1 MDGSTLP
8 RNVPMPDFITPEH
21 RFVTTVRYHE
31 PMKQSIDSATHTL
44 RRWALKLVRTL
55 LGLSVAALVLVVA
68 YFFAAYHFA
77 YSRGESVGF
86 VQKISHKGW
95 VCKTWEGEQVRAL
108 AAVPAMPEKFAFTV
122 REAAV
127 VDQINAH
134 IGQKVVLEYAQH
146 KGLPSCFGD
155 TEHFVTAVRPA
166 PTAGEPDQ
174 AAK

>member
-1 MDGSTLP
+1 MQQTL
-8 RNVPMPDFITPEH
+8 DTAF
-21 RFVTTVRYHE
+21 
-31 PMKQSIDSATHTL
+31 QTL
-44 RRWALKLVRTL
+44 RRWVLRLVRSL
-55 LGLSVAALVLVVA
+55 LWVGVAALVLVVA
-68 YFFAAYHFA
+68 YFFAAYHYA
-77 YSRGESVGF
+77 YSRGESVGY

-108 AAVPAMPEKFAFTV
+108 AAVPSVPEKFAFTV
-122 REAAV
+122 RDAAV

-155 TEHFVTAVRPA
+155 TEHVVTAVRPA

>member
-1 MDGSTLP
+1 
-8 RNVPMPDFITPEH
+8 MPDFITPECTT
-21 RFVTTVRYHE
+21 VTAVRYHDF
-31 PMKQSIDSATHTL
+31 MNQTIDNATQTL
-44 RRWALKLVRTL
+44 RRWVLKLVRSL
-55 LGLSVAALVLVVA
+55 LWLSVAALVLVVA

-77 YSRGESVGF
+77 YSRGESVGY

-108 AAVPAMPEKFAFTV
+108 AVVPSVPEKFIFSV
-122 REAAV
+122 RDSAV
-127 VDQINAH
+127 VDQINTH

>member
-1 MDGSTLP
+1 
-8 RNVPMPDFITPEH
+8 MPDFITPA
-21 RFVTTVRYHE
+21 RRVATVVRYHAS
-31 PMKQSIDSATHTL
+31 MKQTMDNATFTL
-44 RRWALKLVRTL
+44 RRWALKLVRSL
-55 LGLSVAALVLVVA
+55 LWLSVAALVLVVA

-77 YSRGESVGF
+77 YSRGESVGY

-122 REAAV
+122 RDAAV
-127 VDQINAH
+127 VDQINTH

-146 KGLPSCFGD
+146 KGLPACFGD

>member
-1 MDGSTLP
+1 MPT
-8 RNVPMPDFITPEH
+8 PDFITPEGGSI
-21 RFVTTVRYHE
+21 TAVRYHD
-31 PMKQSIDSATHTL
+31 PMHQTLDNAHQTL
-44 RRWALKLVRTL
+44 RRWVVKLVRSL
-55 LGLSVAALVLVVA
+55 LWLSVIALVLVVA

-77 YSRGESVGF
+77 YSRGESVGY

-108 AAVPAMPEKFAFTV
+108 AAVPAVPEKFVFSV
-122 REAAV
+122 RDASV

-134 IGQKVVLEYAQH
+134 IGQKVVREYAQH

-166 PTAGEPDQ
+166 PTLGEPDQ
-174 AAK
+174 TTK